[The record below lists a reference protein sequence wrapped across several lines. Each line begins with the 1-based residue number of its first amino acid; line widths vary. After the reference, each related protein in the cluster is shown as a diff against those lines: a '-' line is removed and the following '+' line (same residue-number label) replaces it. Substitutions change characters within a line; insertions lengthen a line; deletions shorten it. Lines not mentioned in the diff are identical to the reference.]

1 MSGDVVCGRR
11 RQVHWWK
18 AERQDGVP
26 ASVPDAELRYRQI
39 NTGGANAPYTV
50 NQEASGRAGV
60 VLRSELVKNDVSRV
74 DSGFYQCRLDLGGE
88 FDRILV
94 TVVDSASLTLSFSL
108 AVSYTNDTAVSE
120 LVVSVA
126 ARFQFPRR
134 GRTSSYLPIPILCR
148 AAARICG
155 RFDAYCL

>member
-26 ASVPDAELRYRQI
+26 ASVRDAELRYRQI

-94 TVVDSASLTLSFSL
+94 TVVDSASLALSFSL
-108 AVSYTNDTAVSE
+108 AVSYTND
-120 LVVSVA
+120 
-126 ARFQFPRR
+126 
-134 GRTSSYLPIPILCR
+134 G
-148 AAARICG
+148 G
-155 RFDAYCL
+155 